1 MAGSLATRKS
11 TSRPTIMR
19 ASDSSVAPSVDTV
32 STFLPRRS
40 TLTRSAMSSTSPSL
54 WEMKTI
60 DLPSAVSVR
69 RIRNSSCVS
78 CAVSTAVGSSRISTS
93 APRSSARRI
102 STRCWV
108 PTEMSATRASGSTAS
123 PKRSESSRTR
133 RAAAFV
139 SSSRPLRGSSARTM
153 FSATV
158 ITGTSMKCWNTMPI
172 PSSMARD
179 GESITTGSPFRCISP
194 SSGL

>member
-1 MAGSLATRKS
+1 
-11 TSRPTIMR
+11 MR

-60 DLPSAVSVR
+60 DFPSAVSVR

-78 CAVSTAVGSSRISTS
+78 CAVSTAVGSSRIRMS

-133 RAAAFV
+133 LAAALV

-172 PSSMARD
+172 PSSIARD
-179 GESITTGSPFRCISP
+179 GESITTRSPFRCISP
-194 SSGL
+194 SSGLYSP